1 VAAFNLAAAKPQM
14 PMSDVVQR
22 VTTRWENHMASD
34 KAQLSDKL
42 GGQTPVAA
50 GQMLYNRG
58 KGGRPPGGQLRRD
71 GLRCNVLSQG
81 QVRLSE
87 TEIWL
92 ITARDANRRS
102 AYFKTF
108 GGGHD
113 PAASS
118 RIFLRGMGAWRPH
131 ALFALAS
138 SSNITGTPMAMVCT
152 PRTLTRASTSTISD
166 GVAPWRSAFSM

>member
-58 KGGRPPGGQLRRD
+58 EGGRPPGGQLRRD
-71 GLRCNVLSQG
+71 GLPCNVLSQG

-102 AYFKTF
+102 AYCKTF
-108 GGGHD
+108 GG
-113 PAASS
+113 ASI
-118 RIFLRGMGAWRPH
+118 RFELTGCRHVVGKGYRGRYRVACQ
-131 ALFALAS
+131 ALDADFGS
-138 SSNITGTPMAMVCT
+138 PGSG
-152 PRTLTRASTSTISD
+152 
-166 GVAPWRSAFSM
+166 